1 VAEGQAQMTTAS
13 LDRAVPEQTVP
24 DRTVQDRQAVAV
36 QRTIDVRGLSKRY
49 GKLEAV
55 RGITFEVNRGEMFGL
70 IGPDGAGKTST
81 FQILAGVMEA
91 TAGTAS
97 ILGRPARDMRS
108 QTGYL
113 TQDFSLYPD
122 LTVAENIRYSGDLR
136 LIPPD
141 EIAERSLQ
149 YLKMFDMDRF
159 SDRLA
164 GQLSGGMKQKLAL
177 VCALVPQPKVLLLDE
192 PTTGVDPVSRR
203 EFWDA
208 LAHLTAE
215 GLTILVATPYMDEA
229 ERCHRIA
236 FMHLGEILTI
246 GTPAVLCA
254 SLRAKRIELRTA
266 DLRKAETVLSEGSGP
281 DKDIIDVERFGDRLD
296 LLVRDPDKEQKWI
309 AEKLKGTGLS
319 VDEMR
324 VDEPTLDNIFVAKL
338 RALSQKADTAEFPAK
353 QDHRSLRGQVAVGA
367 KNLVKIFKGFTA
379 VKNVSLD
386 IRNGEVY
393 GLLGANGAG
402 KTTTIRMLCGLLDL
416 TSGNMELGGTGGNLR
431 TEAVRKRI
439 GYMSQKFSLYEDL
452 TIRENL
458 DFFSGVY
465 GVPDQDR
472 EEKIRWV
479 LSFSGLDGKQ
489 DQITGSLPGGWKQR
503 VAFGAAIMHEPDIL
517 FLDEPTSGV
526 DPLARRAFWTMINR
540 LADGG
545 AAILVT
551 THYLEEAEQCNRL
564 GMMVAGE
571 LVAEGTP
578 SGIKS
583 QQSGHVLEFIVDQAQ
598 RAADLL
604 KTGLLKSKTED
615 WRVSLFGERL
625 HMITDEDPATA
636 IKETTKRLEENGI
649 HVTSASVNR
658 FSLEDVFISI
668 VEKAR
673 TQGKA
678 ASDD

>member
-1 VAEGQAQMTTAS
+1 MAEGKAQVTTVS
-13 LDRAVPEQTVP
+13 LDRAVPELAVPERTVP
-24 DRTVQDRQAVAV
+24 ALQAVAAPSA
-36 QRTIDVRGLSKRY
+36 IDVRGLSKRY
-49 GKLEAV
+49 GALEAV
-55 RGITFEVNRGEMFGL
+55 HGITFEVNHGEMFGL

-91 TAGTAS
+91 TEGSAN
-97 ILGRPARDMRS
+97 ILERPARDMRS

-113 TQDFSLYPD
+113 TQEFSLYPD

-141 EIAERSLQ
+141 EIADRSHQ

-159 SDRLA
+159 SGRLA

-208 LAHLTAE
+208 LSHLSTE

-236 FMHLGEILTI
+236 FMYSGQILRI
-246 GTPAVLCA
+246 GTPAELCA
-254 SLRAKRIELRTA
+254 SLGARRIELRTE
-266 DLRKAETVLSEGSGP
+266 DLRKAESILSKESGP

-296 LLVRDPDKEQKWI
+296 LLVHDPDTEQKWI
-309 AEKLKGTGLS
+309 TEKLKGAGLS
-319 VDEMR
+319 VGEMR
-324 VDEPTLDNIFVAKL
+324 VDEPTLDNIFVNKL
-338 RALSQKADTAEFPAK
+338 RTLRGNTDTTEFPAK
-353 QDHRSLRGQVAVGA
+353 QDQSSLRGQVAVGA
-367 KNLVKIFKGFTA
+367 KNLVKVFKSFTA
-379 VKNVSLD
+379 VKNVSLQ

-402 KTTTIRMLCGLLDL
+402 KTTTIRMLCGLLEL
-416 TSGNMELGGTGGNLR
+416 TSGTMELGGTGGNLR

-465 GVPDQDR
+465 GVPDKDR

-479 LSFSGLDGKQ
+479 LSFSGLNGKEN
-489 DQITGSLPGGWKQR
+489 QITGSLPGGWKQR

-578 SGIKS
+578 SGIKR
-583 QQSGHVLEFIVDQAQ
+583 QQSGHVLEFILNQQQDQPQ
-598 RAADLL
+598 QAADIL
-604 KTGLLKSKTED
+604 KGKSEN

-625 HMITDEDPATA
+625 HMITDEDPAAA
-636 IKETTKRLEENGI
+636 IKETTKQLEENGI
-649 HVTSASVNR
+649 HVTSAR
-658 FSLEDVFISI
+658 EIPFSLEDVFISI

-673 TQGKA
+673 AQGKA
-678 ASDD
+678 ATDD

>member
-1 VAEGQAQMTTAS
+1 MAKQPAID
-13 LDRAVPEQTVP
+13 LRA
-24 DRTVQDRQAVAV
+24 
-36 QRTIDVRGLSKRY
+36 LSKRY

-55 RGITFEVNRGEMFGL
+55 RGITFEVSPGEMFGL

-91 TAGTAS
+91 TAGSAK

-141 EIAERSLQ
+141 EIASRSLQ
-149 YLKMFDMDRF
+149 YLQMFDMDRF
-159 SDRLA
+159 ADRLA

-236 FMHLGEILTI
+236 FMHLGEILQI
-246 GTPAVLCA
+246 GTPTELCA
-254 SLRAKRIELRTA
+254 SLGAKRIELRTA
-266 DLRKAETVLSEGSGP
+266 DLRKAEEVLSGVSGS

-296 LLVRDPDKEQKWI
+296 LLVRDPDKEQQWVS
-309 AEKLKGTGLS
+309 EKLKGAGLS

-353 QDHRSLRGQVAVGA
+353 QDHRSVRGQVAVGA
-367 KNLVKIFKGFTA
+367 KNLVKVFKSFTA

-402 KTTTIRMLCGLLDL
+402 KTTTIRMLCGLLEL
-416 TSGNMELGGTGGNLR
+416 TSGTMELGGTGGNLR

-465 GVPDQDR
+465 GVPDKDR

-479 LSFSGLDGKQ
+479 LSFSGLEGKE

-578 SGIKS
+578 TGIKS
-583 QQSGHVLEFIVDQAQ
+583 QQTGHVLEFILDPRQDQPQ

-604 KTGLLKSKTED
+604 KSKSES

-625 HMITDEDPATA
+625 HIITDDDPGNS
-636 IKETTKRLEENGI
+636 INETTKRLEENGL
-649 HVTSASVNR
+649 HVTSAR
-658 FSLEDVFISI
+658 EIPLSLEDVFISI

-673 TQGKA
+673 MQGKVA
-678 ASDD
+678 TDDDEGHA

>member
-1 VAEGQAQMTTAS
+1 MIVASPE
-13 LDRAVPEQTVP
+13 RAAPEQADP
-24 DRTVQDRQAVAV
+24 DKQAVAAP
-36 QRTIDVRGLSKRY
+36 RAIDVRGLTKRY
-49 GKLEAV
+49 GKFEAV
-55 RGITFEVNRGEMFGL
+55 REITLEVNSGEMFGL

-91 TAGTAS
+91 TTG
-97 ILGRPARDMRS
+97 IGNIFDRPARDMRS

-113 TQDFSLYPD
+113 TQTFSMYPD

-136 LIPPD
+136 SIPPN

-159 SDRLA
+159 VDRLA

-203 EFWDA
+203 EFWDV
-208 LAHLTAE
+208 LAHLTSE

-236 FMHLGEILTI
+236 FMHLGQILKV
-246 GTPAVLCA
+246 GTPAELCA
-254 SLRAKRIELRTA
+254 SLGAKRIELRIA
-266 DLRKAETVLSEGSGP
+266 DLRKAERVLSEGAGSDSGP
-281 DKDIIDVERFGDRLD
+281 DKNIIDVERFGDRLD
-296 LLVRDPDKEQKWI
+296 LLVHDPEKGQEWI
-309 AEKLKGTGLS
+309 ADKLKSAGLP
-319 VDEMR
+319 VGDMR
-324 VDEPTLDNIFVAKL
+324 VDEPTLDNIFVNKL
-338 RALSQKADTAEFPAK
+338 RALRESPDDTEFPAR
-353 QDHRSLRGQVAVGA
+353 QDHSSLRGQVAIGA
-367 KNLVKIFKGFTA
+367 KNLVKNFKAFTA
-379 VKNVSLD
+379 VKNVSLE

-402 KTTTIRMLCGLLDL
+402 KTTTIRMLCGLLEP
-416 TSGNMELGGTGGNLR
+416 TSGTMELGGTGGNLR

-439 GYMSQKFSLYEDL
+439 GYMSQKFSLYDDL

-465 GVPDQDR
+465 GVSDRDR

-489 DQITGSLPGGWKQR
+489 DQVTGSLPGGWKQR

-517 FLDEPTSGV
+517 FFDEPTSGV

-545 AAILVT
+545 AAILIT

-578 SGIKS
+578 SGIKG
-583 QQSGHVLEFIVDQAQ
+583 QQSGHVLEFILDPRKDQPQ

-604 KTGLLKSKTED
+604 KSKTEN

-625 HMITDEDPATA
+625 HVITEEDPAAA
-636 IKETTKRLEENGI
+636 INETTNRLEENGI
-649 HVTSASVNR
+649 HVTSAR
-658 FSLEDVFISI
+658 EIPFSLEDVFISI

-673 TQGKA
+673 AQGKA
-678 ASDD
+678 ATDD

>member
-1 VAEGQAQMTTAS
+1 MIAATPTREVALPNDATAAPAIEVRNLTKHYGQ
-13 LDRAVPEQTVP
+13 
-24 DRTVQDRQAVAV
+24 
-36 QRTIDVRGLSKRY
+36 
-49 GKLEAV
+49 LEAV
-55 RGITFEVNRGEMFGL
+55 RAINFEVQPREIFGL

-91 TAGTAS
+91 TSGTAS
-97 ILGRPARDMRS
+97 IFGNPAREMRS

-113 TQDFSLYPD
+113 TQTFSLYPD

-136 LIPPD
+136 RIPPQD
-141 EIAERSLQ
+141 ILDRGNK
-149 YLKMFDMDRF
+149 YLRMFDMDRF
-159 SDRLA
+159 ANRLA
-164 GQLSGGMKQKLAL
+164 GKLSGGMRQKLSL
-177 VCALVPQPKVLLLDE
+177 ICALVPQPRVLLLDE

-203 EFWDA
+203 EFWDV
-208 LAHLTAE
+208 LAHLSAE
-215 GLTILVATPYMDEA
+215 GLTILVATPYLDEA

-236 FMHLGEILTI
+236 FMHQGRFLEI
-246 GTPAVLCA
+246 GPPRELCA
-254 SLRAKRIELRTA
+254 SLGAKRIELRAA
-266 DLRKAETVLSEGSGP
+266 DLRKAETILSSLTASHV
-281 DKDIIDVERFGDRLD
+281 DILDVQRFGDRLD
-296 LLVRDPDKEQKWI
+296 LLTHDPEGVQPAVRKGLESAGI
-309 AEKLKGTGLS
+309 AL
-319 VDEMR
+319 DEMH
-324 VDEPTLDNIFVAKL
+324 VDDPTLENVFVAKL
-338 RALSQKADTAEFPAK
+338 RSLGQSAATAEFPAVRN
-353 QDHRSLRGQVAVGA
+353 HSNLRGQIAVGA
-367 KNLVKIFKGFTA
+367 TNLSKQFGDFTA
-379 VKNVSLD
+379 VHNVSLQ

-402 KTTTIRMLCGLLDL
+402 KTTTIRMLCGLLEP
-416 TSGNMELGGTGGNLR
+416 TSGTMQLAGTQGNLR
-431 TEAVRKRI
+431 SELIRKRI
-439 GYMSQKFSLYEDL
+439 GYMSQKFSLYDDL

-458 DFFSGVY
+458 DFFAGVY
-465 GVPDQDR
+465 GVPQQQR

-540 LADGG
+540 LADTG

-571 LVAEGTP
+571 LVAEGAP
-578 SGIKS
+578 SEIKS
-583 QQSGHVLEFIVDQAQ
+583 RQSGHLLQFLVDQPQ

-604 KTGLLKSKTED
+604 KAGTES

-625 HMITDEDPATA
+625 HVITDEPPGTA
-636 IKETTKRLEENGI
+636 IRQTTQQLEANGI
-649 HVTSASVNR
+649 HVLSAREDR

-673 TQGKA
+673 LQGKIA
-678 ASDD
+678 IEK

>member
-1 VAEGQAQMTTAS
+1 MIAAS
-13 LDRAVPEQTVP
+13 PDRAVPEQAVE
-24 DRTVQDRQAVAV
+24 DRQA
-36 QRTIDVRGLSKRY
+36 QPTIDVRGLSKRY
-49 GKLEAV
+49 GKLEAI
-55 RGITFEVNRGEMFGL
+55 RGIEFEVNRGEMFGL

-91 TAGTAS
+91 TAGTAN

-159 SDRLA
+159 AGRLA

-246 GTPAVLCA
+246 GTPAELCA
-254 SLRAKRIELRTA
+254 SLGAKRIELRTA
-266 DLRKAETVLSEGSGP
+266 DLRKAESVLSEGSGP

-296 LLVRDPDKEQKWI
+296 LLVRDPDKEQKWVT
-309 AEKLKGTGLS
+309 EKLKGARLS

-353 QDHRSLRGQVAVGA
+353 QDHHNLRGQVAVGA
-367 KNLVKIFKGFTA
+367 KNLVKKFKAFTA

-402 KTTTIRMLCGLLDL
+402 KTTTIRMLCGLLEL
-416 TSGNMELGGTGGNLR
+416 TSGTMELGGTGGNLR
-431 TEAVRKRI
+431 TESVRKRI

-479 LSFSGLDGKQ
+479 LSFSGLEGKE

-578 SGIKS
+578 TGIKS
-583 QQSGHVLEFIVDQAQ
+583 QQSGHVLEFIVDQPQPAT
-598 RAADLL
+598 DLL
-604 KTGLLKSKTED
+604 KGKTEG

-636 IKETTKRLEENGI
+636 IKETKKRLEENGI
-649 HVTSASVNR
+649 HVISASETR

>member
-1 VAEGQAQMTTAS
+1 MANSQPQVIEAQPGHDRDQPLDATAPAAIS
-13 LDRAVPEQTVP
+13 VRALT
-24 DRTVQDRQAVAV
+24 
-36 QRTIDVRGLSKRY
+36 KRY
-49 GKLEAV
+49 GALEAV
-55 RGITFEVNRGEMFGL
+55 RGISLEVGQGEIFGL

-91 TAGTAS
+91 T
-97 ILGRPARDMRS
+97 LGNAIIFGQPAREMRS

-113 TQDFSLYPD
+113 TQTFSLYPD
-122 LTVAENIRYSGDLR
+122 LTVAENIRYCGDLR
-136 LIPPD
+136 RIPPQA
-141 EIAERSLQ
+141 IADRGSQ
-149 YLKMFDMDRF
+149 YLRVFDMDRF
-159 SDRLA
+159 ADRLA
-164 GQLSGGMKQKLAL
+164 GKLSGGMRQKLSL
-177 VCALVPQPKVLLLDE
+177 VCALVPQPRVLLLDE

-203 EFWDA
+203 EFWDV
-208 LAHLTAE
+208 LAHLSAE
-215 GLTILVATPYMDEA
+215 GLTILVATPYLDEA

-236 FMHLGEILTI
+236 FMHQGEILQV
-246 GTPAVLCA
+246 GTPSELCA
-254 SLRAKRIELRTA
+254 SLGAQRIELRTP
-266 DLRKAETVLSEGSGP
+266 DLKKTEGILAQQAGP
-281 DKDIIDVERFGDRLD
+281 DKGILDVQRFGDRLD
-296 LLVRDPDKEQKWI
+296 LLVRDPDREQQRVTEELQH
-309 AEKLKGTGLS
+309 AGLS

-324 VDEPTLDNIFVAKL
+324 VDQPTLENTFVAKL
-338 RALSQKADTAEFPAK
+338 RALGQKSATIEFPAS
-353 QDHRSLRGQVAVGA
+353 HNHANLRGQVAVGA
-367 KNLVKIFKGFTA
+367 TNLIKTFGAFTA
-379 VKNVSLD
+379 VKNVSLQ

-402 KTTTIRMLCGLLDL
+402 KTTTIRMLCGLLDP
-416 TSGNMELGGTGGNLR
+416 TSGTMELAGTQGNLR
-431 TEAVRKRI
+431 SEAVRKRI
-439 GYMSQKFSLYEDL
+439 GYMSQKFSLYDDL
-452 TIRENL
+452 TIRQNL
-458 DFFSGVY
+458 DFFAGVY
-465 GVPDQDR
+465 GVPEQER

-526 DPLARRAFWTMINR
+526 DPLARRSFWTMINHV
-540 LADGG
+540 ADTG

-583 QQSGHVLEFIVDQAQ
+583 QQSGHLLQFIVDQPQHAV
-598 RAADLL
+598 DLL
-604 KTGLLKSKTED
+604 KTGTDS

-625 HMITDEDPATA
+625 HLITEDNPKIAVQQ
-636 IKETTKRLEENGI
+636 TTQRLEENGL
-649 HVTSASVNR
+649 HVISAREDR

-673 TQGKA
+673 QQGKVA
-678 ASDD
+678 VEK

>member
-1 VAEGQAQMTTAS
+1 MITAS
-13 LDRAVPEQTVP
+13 PDRAVP
-24 DRTVQDRQAVAV
+24 DQAVQNRQDVAK
-36 QRTIDVRGLSKRY
+36 QPAIDLRALSKRY

-55 RGITFEVNRGEMFGL
+55 RGITFEVSPGEMFGL

-91 TAGTAS
+91 TAGSAK

-141 EIAERSLQ
+141 EIASRSLQ
-149 YLKMFDMDRF
+149 YLQMFDMDRF
-159 SDRLA
+159 ADRLA

-236 FMHLGEILTI
+236 FMHLGEILQI
-246 GTPAVLCA
+246 GTPTELCA
-254 SLRAKRIELRTA
+254 SLGAKRIELRTA
-266 DLRKAETVLSEGSGP
+266 DLRKAEEVLSGVSGS

-296 LLVRDPDKEQKWI
+296 LLVRDPDKEQQWVS
-309 AEKLKGTGLS
+309 EKLKGAGLS

-338 RALSQKADTAEFPAK
+338 RALSQKADTGEFPAK
-353 QDHRSLRGQVAVGA
+353 QDHRSVRGQVAVGA
-367 KNLVKIFKGFTA
+367 KNLVKVFKSFTA

-402 KTTTIRMLCGLLDL
+402 KTTTIRMLCGLLEL
-416 TSGNMELGGTGGNLR
+416 TSGTMELGGTGGNLR

-465 GVPDQDR
+465 GVPDKDR

-578 SGIKS
+578 TGIKS
-583 QQSGHVLEFIVDQAQ
+583 QQTGHVLEFILDPRQDQPQ

-604 KTGLLKSKTED
+604 KSKSES

-625 HMITDEDPATA
+625 HIITDDDPGNS
-636 IKETTKRLEENGI
+636 INETTKRLEENGL
-649 HVTSASVNR
+649 HVTSAR
-658 FSLEDVFISI
+658 EIPLSLEDVFISI

-673 TQGKA
+673 MQGKVA
-678 ASDD
+678 TDDDEGHA

>member
-1 VAEGQAQMTTAS
+1 MITAS
-13 LDRAVPEQTVP
+13 PDRAVP
-24 DRTVQDRQAVAV
+24 DQAVQNRQDVAK
-36 QRTIDVRGLSKRY
+36 QPAIDLRALSKRY

-55 RGITFEVNRGEMFGL
+55 RGITFEVSPGEMFGL

-91 TAGTAS
+91 TAGSAK

-113 TQDFSLYPD
+113 TQDFSLFPD

-141 EIAERSLQ
+141 EIASRSLQ
-149 YLKMFDMDRF
+149 YLQMFDMDRF
-159 SDRLA
+159 ADRLA

-236 FMHLGEILTI
+236 FMHLGEILQI
-246 GTPAVLCA
+246 GTPTELCA
-254 SLRAKRIELRTA
+254 SLGAKRIELRTA
-266 DLRKAETVLSEGSGP
+266 DLRKAEEVLSGVSGS

-296 LLVRDPDKEQKWI
+296 LLVRDPDKEQQWVS
-309 AEKLKGTGLS
+309 EKLKGAGLS

-353 QDHRSLRGQVAVGA
+353 QDHRSVRGQVAVGA
-367 KNLVKIFKGFTA
+367 KNLVKVFKSFTA

-402 KTTTIRMLCGLLDL
+402 KTTTIRMLCGLLEL
-416 TSGNMELGGTGGNLR
+416 TSGTMELGGTGGNLR

-479 LSFSGLDGKQ
+479 LSFSGLEGKE

-578 SGIKS
+578 TGIKS
-583 QQSGHVLEFIVDQAQ
+583 QQTGHVLEFILDPRQDQPQ

-604 KTGLLKSKTED
+604 KSKSES

-625 HMITDEDPATA
+625 HIITDDDPGNS
-636 IKETTKRLEENGI
+636 INETTKRLEENGL
-649 HVTSASVNR
+649 HVTSAR
-658 FSLEDVFISI
+658 EIPLSLEDVFISI

-673 TQGKA
+673 TQGKVA
-678 ASDD
+678 TDDDEGHA